1 MKAFATHGITF
12 TLDVPRVADGP
23 RVFDRMIALAK
34 QFAAGLGGTL
44 VDDNRA
50 PLGDSALDVIHDKI
64 VEIEQRMA
72 AQGLI
77 AGGPQALRLFS

>member
-1 MKAFATHGITF
+1 M
-12 TLDVPRVADGP
+12 PRVANGP
-23 RVFDRMIALAK
+23 LAFDRMTALAK
-34 QFAAGLGGTL
+34 QCVASLGGTL

-50 PLGDSALDVIHDKI
+50 PLADSALDVIHDKI

-77 AGGPQALRLFS
+77 AGGTQALRLFS